1 MRRFVKDFIKGLV
14 VVLPVLATV
23 YLVYLPLS
31 WVDGL
36 FGTDIPGLGVVV
48 AIVAIW
54 AAGVF
59 ASNAVGTRLLTLL
72 DYLIE
77 RIPLLKLLYHT
88 VKDLVAA
95 LVGDKKNFDQAVVVD
110 LIPGRD
116 VMALGFVTLTELDSI
131 GLDGM
136 VGVYLPQSYNFAGN
150 LIVVPRDRIRPLNVE
165 AKTLMTLIVSGGVAS
180 GALTP
185 SGGKPQAKP
194 EVPDVSDS
202 NPPEKGV

>member
-48 AIVAIW
+48 AILAIW

-59 ASNAVGTRLLTLL
+59 ASNAVGTKLLTLL
-72 DYLIE
+72 DHLIE

-116 VMALGFVTLTELDSI
+116 VMALGFVTLTELDSL

-150 LIVVPRDRIRPLNVE
+150 LIVVPRNRIRPLNVQ

-180 GALTP
+180 GALNSP
-185 SGGKPQAKP
+185 SGKPQPKP
-194 EVPDVSDS
+194 EVPKGSDL
-202 NPPEKGV
+202 NPPEQGV